1 MKLMYFDTFDKYKR
15 QSMYVIF
22 LQCTYCVQKSLT
34 VSCMLLCECGDR
46 VKVDQSSFSAD
57 LHAVML
63 RHTARSVVLSVV
75 SSGYRIRFT
84 GPSLLLETPRE
95 NTISPGPQ
103 KVQGMREQIS
113 LMLQKNAIMEVP
125 QDSIKSFPCMQSV
138 RRVTSSNIFKTTE
151 RSHLYT
157 SLSIAHYSSV
167 LSTVEKGDYVFKINL
182 QDAYFHVIIHPDKVY
197 QLRVL
202 PFGLNTAPQVF
213 TCLGYTVIA
222 YLRLQGISVILYL
235 NDWLI
240 HRPDHPALLCH
251 QSQLLKTLDLVGLNF
266 KNEGKSE
273 RDQFRISSFKLI
285 QWPSFLTSGIP
296 I

>member
-1 MKLMYFDTFDKYKR
+1 
-15 QSMYVIF
+15 MYVIF

-113 LMLQKNAIMEVP
+113 LMLQKNAIMKVP

-157 SLSIAHYSSV
+157 SLSIEYCRKRRLCVQNKSAGCILSCNNTSRQGLSVTSTSLRSEHCPSDIYLSGVHSDCLPPSS
-167 LSTVEKGDYVFKINL
+167 GD
-182 QDAYFHVIIHPDKVY
+182 
-197 QLRVL
+197 
-202 PFGLNTAPQVF
+202 
-213 TCLGYTVIA
+213 
-222 YLRLQGISVILYL
+222 ISYPI
-235 NDWLI
+235 
-240 HRPDHPALLCH
+240 
-251 QSQLLKTLDLVGLNF
+251 SQ
-266 KNEGKSE
+266 
-273 RDQFRISSFKLI
+273 
-285 QWPSFLTSGIP
+285 
-296 I
+296 